1 MSVGLQAIRER
12 MAQYLEDQGVP
23 AVTAWPGEERLRRDE
38 PIAVVSLRGCRA
50 GPAGFQDYLGERYD
64 QETGQWEEIYGRKV
78 QLTFGLDLYALPQAG
93 EAALQTALDILAQ
106 ACAGA
111 GPEGLTIQEFSSGET
126 AYDGDSRLLR
136 KPAQA
141 VCAAYLYAI
150 TEADGTFLDFEIR
163 GERIP

>member
-1 MSVGLQAIRER
+1 MKGGLEQLREQ
-12 MAQYLEDQGVP
+12 MAEYLTACGVP
-23 AVTAWPGEERLRRDE
+23 ATAAWPAEERLRRE
-38 PIAVVSLRGCRA
+38 GPVAAVTLKGCQA
-50 GPAGFQDYLGERYD
+50 GPAGFQSYLGERYNP
-64 QETGQWEEIYGRKV
+64 ESGQWEEIYGRKV
-78 QLTFGLDLYALPQAG
+78 RLTFGLDLYALPQAG
-93 EAALQTALDILAQ
+93 EAALQTALDILTQ

-111 GPEGLTIQEFSSGET
+111 GPEGLAIQEFSSGET

-141 VCAAYLYAI
+141 VCTAYLYAI